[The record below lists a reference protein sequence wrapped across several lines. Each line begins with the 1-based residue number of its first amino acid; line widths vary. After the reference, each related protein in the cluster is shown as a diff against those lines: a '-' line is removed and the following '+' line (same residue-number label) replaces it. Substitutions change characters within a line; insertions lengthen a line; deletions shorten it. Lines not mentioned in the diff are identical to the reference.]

1 MSKISFIVII
11 TLLLSP
17 QLSICQCLPQSTA
30 YKAGE
35 EIWYDV
41 KYNWGIIWVDAA
53 EVKFAVEDAKWEGE
67 DAYWF
72 KGYGRSMP
80 KWDWVYKVRDSF
92 DAIGTI
98 QQLKPLYFHR
108 NTNEGGY
115 KVDEKYWFKDEQNII
130 KSSIITSEKDE
141 KQVKTLPY
149 KDCIWDVLSAIYY
162 ARNLNFEGFQPEQ
175 KIPFNLI
182 VDGKIHNLFVRYL
195 GKEELEMPDG
205 KIYKTIKFSALL
217 VEGTIF
223 DGGEDMTVW
232 VSDDKNKV
240 PLKVQAK
247 IKVGWVKAFLRSTKG
262 LKYSEIEPLNP

>member
-1 MSKISFIVII
+1 MKYFFF
-11 TLLLSP
+11 LLFAFSTF
-17 QLSICQCLPQSTA
+17 QGKSQCLPQSTA

-53 EVKFAVEDAKWEGE
+53 EVKFAVENAKWEGQ

-72 KGYGRSMP
+72 KGYGKSMP

-92 DAIGTI
+92 DAIGTME
-98 QQLKPLYFHR
+98 QLRPLYFHR
-108 NTNEGGY
+108 DTDEGGY
-115 KVDEKYWFKDEQNII
+115 EVDEKYWFKKDEGII
-130 KSSIITSEKDE
+130 KSSVITSEKE
-141 KQVKTLPY
+141 AKEIKTIPY
-149 KDCIWDVLSAIYY
+149 KNCVWDVLSAIYY
-162 ARNLNFEGFQPEQ
+162 ARNLNFEGFTPEE

-182 VDGKIHNLFVRYL
+182 VDGKIHNLYVRYL

-232 VSDDKNKV
+232 VSDDKNKI

-247 IKVGWVKAFLRSTKG
+247 IQVGWVKAFLKSTKG